1 MKTNKWRGRA
11 IAVLTAVLVLL
22 VVLQCEQIKDPLS
35 VNAMQI
41 AKGAKLSDLNGPA
54 RSLFYRYETI
64 FLTME
69 NLYAQEQTD
78 IQIIRLK
85 DEMIIKRLLV
95 LTDELGRLDDVPIW
109 YRIGHLESGM
119 EGDYVV
125 HVVQPGI
132 NRKWIELAIPFA
144 VKDYKL
150 PVFHLNITDAQGN
163 YLGGSCNVGEPV
175 SVVGRISGG
184 AQEIKFWVVEEP
196 GPSVPFTA
204 GMTYVDVS
212 GDGVESVTTNGEG
225 VFALTQVWS
234 NPSPIGAYDVI
245 ADKAPFGEY
254 NPGDLVADQ
263 PITGLLVQEEAQFAD
278 ILEEI
283 ACDELGNYKN
293 VFDSLETIFA
303 RVNPNRRPLLT
314 NRRRPIDTAE
324 FIGVFITPHKDVWT
338 EGDSLVDIRTVGTFE
353 MPIHC
358 LWAQSSGSL
367 PITRLRGLPMVDDP
381 RPIVMWP
388 GEYDVIIDVDRDTYY
403 DQGTDILDGGPMG
416 PGFVVPGNPP
426 EVRFVASADIDFFTC
441 PRDLYF
447 PEDWT
452 KVWGTLVDSLGTFYK
467 DIPIAFTVV
476 SGPGSFDADTSIT
489 SGSGRAYSIFRGG
502 QKYTGTLLR
511 LDATLDKELYT
522 KYVLVFRKGCYVHN
536 QGYTH
541 NQGGF

>member
-1 MKTNKWRGRA
+1 MKMNKWGGRA

-184 AQEIKFWVVEEP
+184 AQEVKFWVVEEP

-254 NPGDLVADQ
+254 N
-263 PITGLLVQEEAQFAD
+263 
-278 ILEEI
+278 
-283 ACDELGNYKN
+283 
-293 VFDSLETIFA
+293 
-303 RVNPNRRPLLT
+303 
-314 NRRRPIDTAE
+314 
-324 FIGVFITPHKDVWT
+324 
-338 EGDSLVDIRTVGTFE
+338 
-353 MPIHC
+353 
-358 LWAQSSGSL
+358 
-367 PITRLRGLPMVDDP
+367 
-381 RPIVMWP
+381 
-388 GEYDVIIDVDRDTYY
+388 
-403 DQGTDILDGGPMG
+403 
-416 PGFVVPGNPP
+416 
-426 EVRFVASADIDFFTC
+426 
-441 PRDLYF
+441 
-447 PEDWT
+447 
-452 KVWGTLVDSLGTFYK
+452 
-467 DIPIAFTVV
+467 
-476 SGPGSFDADTSIT
+476 
-489 SGSGRAYSIFRGG
+489 
-502 QKYTGTLLR
+502 
-511 LDATLDKELYT
+511 
-522 KYVLVFRKGCYVHN
+522 
-536 QGYTH
+536 
-541 NQGGF
+541 